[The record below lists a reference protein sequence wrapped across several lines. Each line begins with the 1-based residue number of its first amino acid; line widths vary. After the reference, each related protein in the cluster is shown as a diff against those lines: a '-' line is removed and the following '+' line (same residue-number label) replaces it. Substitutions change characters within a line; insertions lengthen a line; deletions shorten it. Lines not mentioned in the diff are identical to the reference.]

1 MVVSLLSFLSFLEF
15 FFFVINRTEDFFDA
29 LDACKREA
37 MKGFADD
44 AMLIEK
50 FLTKPRH
57 VELQIFADKHGKMFK
72 QQTTTKNIYYF
83 NNIFHFLR
91 KFL

>member
-1 MVVSLLSFLSFLEF
+1 MLT
-15 FFFVINRTEDFFDA
+15 RTEDFFDA

-57 VELQIFADKHGKMFK
+57 VELQVFADTHGKLA
-72 QQTTTKNIYYF
+72 TTTTTTTNDRFIFFYYF
-83 NNIFHFLR
+83 LPF
-91 KFL
+91 